1 MDDNRKKESNNLC
14 SEKKVNFYSRLWII
28 PSYFWVLAFVPFFLK
43 RRNDFVFF
51 HAKQGVVLFITE
63 IILIFLSCI
72 PIIGQLISL
81 LGSIFCFYLSLRA
94 MISGLTGKK
103 WVLPLI
109 GKYTRQLK

>member
-1 MDDNRKKESNNLC
+1 MEYNQKKELSDLS
-14 SEKKVNFYSRLWII
+14 SEKKVSIYSRLWVV
-28 PSYFWVLAFVPFFLK
+28 PSYFWVLAFVPYFLK
-43 RRNDFVFF
+43 RRNEFVFF

-72 PIIGQLISL
+72 PIVGQLISL

-94 MISGLTGKK
+94 MISGLKGEK
-103 WVLPLI
+103 WILPLI